1 MSQRV
6 DFYLLN
12 RHLSD
17 GRLRVAC
24 RLAQKIYKLGHRAY
38 ILTRDER
45 EARQLD
51 DLLWTFDQGSFVPH
65 HRASPE
71 PGGEES
77 PIAIGHEPP
86 GSDGGNV
93 LISLIEATPACFEDF
108 ERIADVVDDLDEEK
122 AKARERFRFYRDLG
136 CRLDTHDIVP

>member
-1 MSQRV
+1 MSRRV

-12 RHLSD
+12 RHLPD

-38 ILTRDER
+38 ILTRDDR

-65 HRASPE
+65 HRDTPDH
-71 PGGEES
+71 GGESS
-77 PIAIGHEPP
+77 PIVIGHDTP
-86 GSDGGNV
+86 GSSGGNV
-93 LISLIEATPACFEDF
+93 LISLTEDAPACFDHF
-108 ERIADVVDDLDEEK
+108 ERIADVVDDLDEDK
-122 AKARERFRFYRDLG
+122 AKARERFRFYRDRG
-136 CRLDTHDIVP
+136 YDLDTHDIAP